1 MNANTVQPKTQAGAI
16 RQILARSR
24 LAFFLAATT
33 VFATAFPA
41 GLKASLAPAA
51 PMRPDGHCVKVDPD
65 IPAYDPAPPLTGD
78 LYIGG
83 GMVYTL
89 VDQWVTIFQ
98 KAHPSVRIHTAV
110 WGSTSAFGQMVQGIS
125 TSQVSV
131 LTREFMPFEE
141 EFLDM
146 KANNRSKGPGRL
158 GVAVASGGYNSD
170 IPECV
175 PSAVV
180 LVNKDNPIKGLTV
193 AQLDAI
199 FSKTRN
205 RGYKEVKTWG
215 DLGLTGDW
223 ADKPVHVYMPKM
235 PDGVPNFLRIYPMQY
250 GEFKDSIL
258 SLYDNPGILA
268 KDPYA
273 LVYSNRG
280 RGNAREQRDPS
291 ARIVPLAQTESG
303 PYSTGTFEEIASR
316 SYPLSR
322 LIYLYLNSP
331 PGTPPDPVAKE
342 FIRVA
347 LSYEGQWEVART
359 PFLPLPAS
367 VVKASLDTLEHSK

>member
-1 MNANTVQPKTQAGAI
+1 MAMAVV
-16 RQILARSR
+16 
-24 LAFFLAATT
+24 AA
-33 VFATAFPA
+33 ASPGPLHASAELPA
-41 GLKASLAPAA
+41 Q
-51 PMRPDGHCVKVDPD
+51 MRPDGHRVQVDSA

-89 VDQWVTIFQ
+89 VDQWVTIFS

-175 PSAVV
+175 PSAVI
-180 LVNKDNPIKGLTV
+180 LVNRDNPIKGLTV
-193 AQLDAI
+193 AQIDAI

-235 PDGVPNFLRIYPMQY
+235 PDGVPNFLRIYPMDY

-258 SLYDNPGILA
+258 SLYDNPGILG
-268 KDPYA
+268 KDRYA

-280 RGNAREQRDPS
+280 RGNAREQRDPT
-291 ARIVPLAQTESG
+291 AKIVALAQTDAG
-303 PYSTGTFEEIASR
+303 PYSTGTFEDVLKR
-316 SYPLSR
+316 TYPLSR
-322 LIYLYLNSP
+322 LVYLYLNTP

-347 LSYEGQWEVART
+347 LSYEGQREVART
-359 PFLPLPAS
+359 ALLPLPAAD
-367 VVKASLDTLEHSK
+367 VKASLEKLENSK

>member
-1 MNANTVQPKTQAGAI
+1 MNLIAI
-16 RQILARSR
+16 IPHRAVGNRIPLLL
-24 LAFFLAATT
+24 LAFLGIARPI
-33 VFATAFPA
+33 AF
-41 GLKASLAPAA
+41 GVERAPQ
-51 PMRPDGHCVKVDPD
+51 RPDGQKVLVDPD

-89 VDQWVTIFQ
+89 VDQWLTIFQ
-98 KAHPSVRIHTAV
+98 RTHPSVRVHTAV
-110 WGSTSAFGQMVQGIS
+110 WGSTSAFGQMVQGVS

-146 KANNRSKGPGRL
+146 KANNRAKGPGRL
-158 GVAVASGGYNSD
+158 GVAVASGGYTSA
-170 IPECV
+170 ISECV

-180 LVNKDNPIKGLTV
+180 LVHKDNPIKGLTV

-205 RGYKEVKTWG
+205 RELKAITKWG
-215 DLGLTGDW
+215 DVGLTGEW
-223 ADKPVHVYMPKM
+223 ADKPIHVYMPKM
-235 PDGVPNFLRIYPMQY
+235 PDGVPNFLRVYAMQY

-258 SLYDNPGILA
+258 SLYDNPGILR

-280 RGNAREQRDPS
+280 KGNAREDRDP
-291 ARIVPLAQTESG
+291 AAKIVALAQTDAG
-303 PYSTGTFEEIASR
+303 PFSTGTFEEVASR
-316 SYPLSR
+316 TYPLTR

-347 LSYEGQWEVART
+347 LSREGQLEVART
-359 PFLPLPAS
+359 AFLPLPAADVRDS
-367 VVKASLDTLEHSK
+367 TEKLEATK

>member
-1 MNANTVQPKTQAGAI
+1 MNRIFLP
-16 RQILARSR
+16 RLILS
-24 LAFFLAATT
+24 LALAAAMGAHSRAEST
-33 VFATAFPA
+33 
-41 GLKASLAPAA
+41 A
-51 PMRPDGHCVKVDPD
+51 PMRPDGHRVIVDPA
-65 IPAYDPAPPLTGD
+65 IPAYDPAPPLTGE

-89 VDQWVTIFQ
+89 VDQWLTIFS

-110 WGSTSAFGQMVQGIS
+110 WGSTSAFGQMVQGVS
-125 TSQVSV
+125 ASQVSV

-158 GVAVASGGYNSD
+158 GVPVATGGYTSD

-180 LVNKDNPIKGLTV
+180 LVHKDNPIKGLTV
-193 AQLDAI
+193 AQLEAI
-199 FSKTRN
+199 FSRTRH
-205 RGYKEVKTWG
+205 RGYKEVNTWG

-235 PDGVPNFLRIYPMQY
+235 PDGVPNFLRVNIMAY
-250 GEFKDSIL
+250 GEFKESIL
-258 SLYDNPGILA
+258 SLYDHPGILGQ
-268 KDPYA
+268 DRYA

-280 RGNAREQRDPS
+280 RGNAREQRDPT
-291 ARIVPLAQTESG
+291 AKIVPLAQTEAG
-303 PYSTGTFEEIASR
+303 PYSTGTFEEVAKR
-316 SYPLSR
+316 TYPLSR
-322 LIYLYLNSP
+322 LIYLYLNTP
-331 PGTPPDPVAKE
+331 PGAQPDPVAKE

-347 LSYEGQWEVART
+347 LSYEGQREVART
-359 PFLPLPAS
+359 AFLPLPAND
-367 VVKASLDTLEHSK
+367 VKTSLDKLENSK

>member
-1 MNANTVQPKTQAGAI
+1 MNV
-16 RQILARSR
+16 
-24 LAFFLAATT
+24 ATCSPT
-33 VFATAFPA
+33 TPPRVLHTAFVLLLIA
-41 GLKASLAPAA
+41 ALSASSPKSFGAERAPQ
-51 PMRPDGHCVKVDPD
+51 RPDGQRVLVDKD
-65 IPAYDPAPPLTGD
+65 IPEYDPAPPLTGD
-78 LYIGG
+78 LYVGG

-89 VDQWVTIFQ
+89 VDQWVTIFSR
-98 KAHPSVRIHTAV
+98 AHPSVRVHTAV

-141 EFLDM
+141 DFLDM

-158 GVAVASGGYNSD
+158 GVAVASGGYTSA
-170 IPECV
+170 IAECV

-180 LVNKDNPIKGLTV
+180 LVHKDNPIKGLTV

-205 RGYKEVKTWG
+205 RGHKDIVTWG
-215 DLGLTGDW
+215 DAGLTGDW
-223 ADKPVHVYMPKM
+223 ADKPIHVYMPKM
-235 PDGVPNFLRIYPMQY
+235 PDGVPNFLRVYIMQY
-250 GEFKDSIL
+250 GEFKDTLL
-258 SLYDNPGILA
+258 SLYDNPGILR

-280 RGNAREQRDPS
+280 KGNAREDRDPN
-291 ARIVPLAQTESG
+291 AKIVALAQTDAG
-303 PYSTGTFEEIASR
+303 PFSTGTFEEIANR

-347 LSYEGQWEVART
+347 LSREGQQEVART
-359 PFLPLPAS
+359 AFLPLPAS
-367 VVKASLDTLEHSK
+367 FVRESTEKLEASK